1 MAVGNRNDTVTFVL
15 VLCLIFA
22 TLASSSGFVRNITQE
37 SGSENR
43 SSGSGNWT
51 AVSGGRPVRSDPNTL
66 HHHKTRT
73 ENGGCGGGS
82 RAAAPSPRPVRS
94 DTNTFHHHKSR
105 TENGGGSSSSRVA
118 VPTPR
123 PVRSGPNPYQHNRHR
138 TASQP

>member
-37 SGSENR
+37 SGSDNR

-51 AVSGGRPVRSDPNTL
+51 AVSGGRPVRSDPNTF

-73 ENGGCGGGS
+73 ENGGGS
-82 RAAAPSPRPVRS
+82 
-94 DTNTFHHHKSR
+94 
-105 TENGGGSSSSRVA
+105 SSSSRVA

>member
-1 MAVGNRNDTVTFVL
+1 MAVGNGNGTVTFAL

-22 TLASSSGFVRNITQE
+22 TLASSSGFVRNITQ
-37 SGSENR
+37 SGLDNR

-51 AVSGGRPVRSDPNTL
+51 AVSGGGPVRSDP
-66 HHHKTRT
+66 
-73 ENGGCGGGS
+73 S
-82 RAAAPSPRPVRS
+82 
-94 DTNTFHHHKSR
+94 TFHHHKTR

-123 PVRSGPNPYQHNRHR
+123 PVRSGPNPYQHNGHR